1 MTAVNEPRARQFGK
15 VGVLFGGKSA
25 EREVSLKSGRA
36 VLEALLSRGV
46 DAHAFDPAERSFA
59 ELVAERFDRV
69 FIVLHGR
76 YGEDGTMQ
84 GALEQ
89 LGIPYT
95 GSGVLASALAM
106 DKGRTKMLWA
116 QAGIPT
122 PAYRMLDEQTD
133 FDAVV
138 RELGLPIMVKPVR
151 EGSSI
156 GMSKVERAED
166 LPTAYRLAAEHDAV
180 VMAEQFIRGQE
191 ATSPIL
197 NGKALPLIRLETPRV
212 FYDYEAKYLTDST
225 RYVCPSGLPAEL
237 EARIQALS
245 LRAFEALGCV
255 GWARSDVMIDEA
267 GNPYFLE
274 INTAPGMT
282 DHSLV
287 PMAARQAGI
296 PFDEL
301 CMQIL
306 ETAHVG

>member
-25 EREVSLKSGRA
+25 ERDVSLKSGRA

-59 ELVAERFDRV
+59 ELVAARFDRV

-133 FDAVV
+133 FAAVV

-166 LPTAYRLAAEHDAV
+166 LPTAYRLAAAHDAV